1 MYRKIKNI
9 RGKKM
14 KRKTKE
20 LIVIEIIIVITM
32 ALITVSNGAS
42 TSTYKASATAS
53 TTTLEPG
60 EEVIVTIAVSD
71 INMGTNGINTLE
83 GKIKYDTNIFE
94 EVKSDSIQSLN
105 NWTTTYNDESS
116 TLNGK
121 FLAVN
126 LSNGIKESTQIFKVT
141 FKVKSDISETK
152 ETQIDFEDITSND
165 GTDLVNVGTKSVKL
179 TIKAEST
186 PIPEE
191 PSKNENN
198 TNNEN
203 ITETN
208 KNTAIT
214 DKTQSATK
222 LPNTG
227 KSIAVVF
234 ILLVAV
240 IVLIILGIKNKNMRD
255 IR

>member
-1 MYRKIKNI
+1 M
-9 RGKKM
+9 
-14 KRKTKE
+14 
-20 LIVIEIIIVITM
+20 
-32 ALITVSNGAS
+32 
-42 TSTYKASATAS
+42 
-53 TTTLEPG
+53 G
-60 EEVIVTIAVSD
+60 E
-71 INMGTNGINTLE
+71 NGINTLE
-83 GKIKYDTNIFE
+83 GKINYDTNIFE
-94 EVKSDSIQSLN
+94 AITSNSIQSLN

-152 ETQIDFEDITSND
+152 ETQIDFEDITSNN

-198 TNNEN
+198 TNNE
-203 ITETN
+203 
-208 KNTAIT
+208 
-214 DKTQSATK
+214 
-222 LPNTG
+222 
-227 KSIAVVF
+227 
-234 ILLVAV
+234 
-240 IVLIILGIKNKNMRD
+240 
-255 IR
+255 